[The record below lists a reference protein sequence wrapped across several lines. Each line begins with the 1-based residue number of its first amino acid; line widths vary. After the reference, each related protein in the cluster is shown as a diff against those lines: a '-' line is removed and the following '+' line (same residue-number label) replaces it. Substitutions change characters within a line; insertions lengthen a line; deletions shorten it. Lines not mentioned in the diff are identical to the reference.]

1 MWVVMF
7 EIEEN
12 ELAYDTG
19 KDSFS
24 MYDKPLLFKTK
35 EEAQERAKVW
45 NTGRV
50 VSYIKPMS
58 VDEKQ
63 ASIQRST
70 RNGK

>member
-1 MWVVMF
+1 MWAVMF
-7 EIEEN
+7 QIEHD
-12 ELAYDTG
+12 ELTYDTG
-19 KDSFS
+19 KDSFNVD
-24 MYDKPLLFKTK
+24 DKPILFKTK

-45 NTGRV
+45 NTGIV
-50 VSYIKPMS
+50 VGYINPMS